1 MLRLFIENN
10 QCKHIIFGGCHDAGY
25 LTFLD
30 TYKLSERSTKIS
42 LLETVAELHVIQ
54 QFKALNFSTVGFPSV
69 FRTTPLQEKPKLPP
83 PQPIVYPATPAASPG
98 AVSTNTNWARVS
110 AGGDSEGKTFAVTS
124 ATKNASEPKK
134 KVLLNH
140 ASDRVDVPL
149 PKVDRNALTR
159 VNAMIKEN
167 GNYCNEYHLAGKCSN
182 QLSCPFVHGARL
194 VGQEQ
199 LALRVKARNRLCYYE
214 GTCTNPD
221 CFFGHICP
229 NDVCLYETC
238 YFKHLHGRDKV
249 CTPFLSETTADQL
262 RPQQWLSMNKAMLR
276 FWQAVKVAVSFFYSR
291 PETSLA

>member
-30 TYKLSERSTKIS
+30 TYKLSERATKIS
-42 LLETVAELHVIQ
+42 LLETVAEPHIIQ

-69 FRTTPLQEKPKLPP
+69 FRTTPLQEKPKILPA
-83 PQPIVYPATPAASPG
+83 PIVFPVTPAASPA
-98 AVSTNTNWARVS
+98 AVATTNTNWARVS
-110 AGGDSEGKTFAVTS
+110 AGGDSEGKTFAVTLAS
-124 ATKNASEPKK
+124 KNSSEPKK

-149 PKVDRNALTR
+149 PKVDRNALSR
-159 VNAMIKEN
+159 VNALIKDN

-182 QLSCPFVHGARL
+182 QNSCPFVHGARL

-214 GTCTNPD
+214 GTCTNAD

-249 CTPFLSETTADQL
+249 CTQFL
-262 RPQQWLSMNKAMLR
+262 
-276 FWQAVKVAVSFFYSR
+276 
-291 PETSLA
+291 